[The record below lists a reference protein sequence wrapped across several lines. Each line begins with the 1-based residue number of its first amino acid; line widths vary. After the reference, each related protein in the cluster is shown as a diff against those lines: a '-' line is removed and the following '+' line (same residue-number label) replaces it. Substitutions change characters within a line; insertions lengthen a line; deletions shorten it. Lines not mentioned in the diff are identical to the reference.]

1 MATLINKIALRTDT
15 IQNWN
20 ALSSQVLLN
29 GEVAIVLTDEKLP
42 LFKIGD
48 GIHKF
53 YELPYSTK
61 KISSDSIN
69 ATDIIA
75 NSICQGIGSTAVPQ
89 GIAAGLNV
97 HSNAVFSQAFG
108 NNTTSKDIY
117 SFTWNGKP
125 DQDATNPYQSHDIGS
140 FNINPKDGPKGIYI
154 GEQTLPEVISSCI
167 PEVDLSEYY
176 KKSETSSTIEISDAI
191 QSAAAT
197 TKDYVD
203 SKFDTIPTD
212 YAKISVDNE
221 AVQDF
226 KMLHISYD
234 EHAQLVNDENID
246 PHTIYVLSAD
256 GYDDQFGNRI
266 INLGSPISADDA
278 ATKNYVDSEIA
289 KIPQPDLSEFMK
301 LSSESTQDISSNL
314 SIDGCLSVRNL
325 VVQDSSVGAAKWGS
339 VEGNVEDQTD
349 LVGKLNEKAS
359 KSNVDAIE
367 EKIPAAADAS
377 NQLADKAFVNSLINN
392 YAAFYLTKNANG
404 DAFGTYA
411 ELTSATKFWN
421 AGVEK
426 TPTKNDYLVVL
437 QDDTKTTALGVN
449 PTTRYIYQG
458 EWPTGQFEFQYIVNN
473 TALTQAQVDAINSG
487 ITKSIVDSRVIP
499 SSTKSGYAA
508 NAVNADTATTANTA
522 LSATYAPDY
531 TPLSTFNETLGDLS
545 SIIHE
550 I

>member
-61 KISSDSIN
+61 KISSDFIN

-97 HSNAVFSQAFG
+97 HSNAIFSQAFG

-140 FNINPKDGPKGIYI
+140 FNVNPKDGPKGIYI

-167 PEVDLSEYY
+167 PEVDLSEYC
-176 KKSETSSTIEISDAI
+176 KKSETSSAIEISDAI

-234 EHAQLVNDENID
+234 EHAQLVNDKSID

-289 KIPQPDLSEFMK
+289 KIPQPDLTEFVK
-301 LSSESTQDISSNL
+301 LSSESAQDISSNL

-325 VVQDSSVGAAKWGS
+325 VVQDSSVGVAKWGS
-339 VEGNVEDQTD
+339 IEGNVEDQTD
-349 LVGKLNEKAS
+349 LVK
-359 KSNVDAIE
+359 
-367 EKIPAAADAS
+367 
-377 NQLADKAFVNSLINN
+377 VNYPL
-392 YAAFYLTKNANG
+392 
-404 DAFGTYA
+404 D
-411 ELTSATKFWN
+411 
-421 AGVEK
+421 
-426 TPTKNDYLVVL
+426 
-437 QDDTKTTALGVN
+437 N
-449 PTTRYIYQG
+449 PTVSS
-458 EWPTGQFEFQYIVNN
+458 E
-473 TALTQAQVDAINSG
+473 
-487 ITKSIVDSRVIP
+487 IVDDITYKRFDIKDHTIATISLSDTTPVRIHFPDKPTENFCRDFIVKIKVTSETMP
-499 SSTKSGYAA
+499 QVYFVKADNDSDIGFEYADE
-508 NAVNADTATTANTA
+508 NWTTLEAGIN
-522 LSATYAPDY
+522 YF
-531 TPLSTFNETLGDLS
+531 TFTETERS
-545 SIIHE
+545 
-550 I
+550 

>member
-61 KISSDSIN
+61 KISSDFIN

-97 HSNAVFSQAFG
+97 HSNAIFSQAFG

-140 FNINPKDGPKGIYI
+140 FNVNPKDGPKGIYI

-176 KKSETSSTIEISDAI
+176 KKTETSSAIEISDAI

-266 INLGSPISADDA
+266 INLGSPVSADDA

-325 VVQDSSVGAAKWGS
+325 VVQDSSVGVAKWGN

-349 LVGKLNEKAS
+349 LVK
-359 KSNVDAIE
+359 
-367 EKIPAAADAS
+367 
-377 NQLADKAFVNSLINN
+377 VNYPL
-392 YAAFYLTKNANG
+392 
-404 DAFGTYA
+404 D
-411 ELTSATKFWN
+411 
-421 AGVEK
+421 
-426 TPTKNDYLVVL
+426 
-437 QDDTKTTALGVN
+437 N
-449 PTTRYIYQG
+449 PTVSS
-458 EWPTGQFEFQYIVNN
+458 E
-473 TALTQAQVDAINSG
+473 
-487 ITKSIVDSRVIP
+487 IVDGVTYKRFDIKDHTIATILLSDATPARIHFPDKPTENFCRDFIVKIKVTTQNIP
-499 SSTKSGYAA
+499 QVQFVKSQ
-508 NAVNADTATTANTA
+508 NDTSIGFEYEDDNWATLEVGIN
-522 LSATYAPDY
+522 YF
-531 TPLSTFNETLGDLS
+531 TFTET
-545 SIIHE
+545 E
-550 I
+550 RE

>member
-1 MATLINKIALRTDT
+1 MATVNKIKISLRCDELS
-15 IQNWN
+15 NWTEKN
-20 ALSSQVLLN
+20 PVLNN
-29 GEVAIVLTDEKLP
+29 GELAIVNDAGNQQ
-42 LFKIGD
+42 FKIGN
-48 GIHKF
+48 GLSTF
-53 YELPYSTK
+53 NQLPFFNENEVKTTTLSAQDVVAK
-61 KISSDSIN
+61 SVSQGLKAK
-69 ATDIIA
+69 ATPL
-75 NSICQGIGSTAVPQ
+75 GF
-89 GIAAGLNV
+89 AAGAFL
-97 HSNAVFSQAFG
+97 SANANFSQAFG
-108 NNTTSKDIY
+108 YNAETKADDIY
-117 SFTWNGKP
+117 AFVWNG
-125 DQDATNPYQSHDIGS
+125 DDERALLDYYQSHGKGTFS
-140 FNINPKDGPKGIYI
+140 INPISGMQGVFI
-154 GEQTLPEVISSCI
+154 GENSLCAI
-167 PEVDLSEYY
+167 LSY
-176 KKSETSSTIEISDAI
+176 
-191 QSAAAT
+191 
-197 TKDYVD
+197 
-203 SKFDTIPTD
+203 

-289 KIPQPDLSEFMK
+289 KIPQPE
-301 LSSESTQDISSNL
+301 
-314 SIDGCLSVRNL
+314 
-325 VVQDSSVGAAKWGS
+325 WGRI
-339 VEGNVEDQTD
+339 EGNIEDQAD

-377 NQLADKAFVNSLINN
+377 NQLADKAFVNSSINN
-392 YAAFYLTKNANG
+392 YAAFYLTKNAKG

-437 QDDTKTTALGVN
+437 QDETKTTALGVN

-473 TALTQAQVDAINSG
+473 IALTQAQVDAINSG

-531 TPLSTFNETLGDLS
+531 TPLSTFNETLGNLA

>member
-1 MATLINKIALRTDT
+1 MANFLSTKIALRTDT

-20 ALSSQVLLN
+20 NLSNQILLN

-97 HSNAVFSQAFG
+97 HSNAIFSQAFG

-140 FNINPKDGPKGIYI
+140 FNVNPKDGPKGIYI

-176 KKSETSSTIEISDAI
+176 KKTETSSAIEISDAI

-234 EHAQLVNDENID
+234 EYAQLVNDENIN

-289 KIPQPDLSEFMK
+289 KIPQPE
-301 LSSESTQDISSNL
+301 
-314 SIDGCLSVRNL
+314 
-325 VVQDSSVGAAKWGS
+325 WGRI
-339 VEGNVEDQTD
+339 EGNIEDQAD

-377 NQLADKAFVNSLINN
+377 NQLADKAFVNSSINN

-437 QDDTKTTALGVN
+437 EDETKTTTLGVN

-531 TPLSTFNETLGDLS
+531 TPLSTFNYTLGNLS

>member
-97 HSNAVFSQAFG
+97 HSNAIFSQAFG

-176 KKSETSSTIEISDAI
+176 KKTQTSSAIEISDAI
-191 QSAAAT
+191 QSAAVT

-289 KIPQPDLSEFMK
+289 KIPQPDLTQFYKKSETSSSVEIADAIK
-301 LSSESTQDISSNL
+301 NNVQVSASLGSGTQIASISVDGVATPIYAPVSEGIYRYPLITAELSTINDQLCCLIQDHTITTIEVSSAATP
-314 SIDGCLSVRNL
+314 L
-325 VVQDSSVGAAKWGS
+325 VVKLPPKPADNGAR
-339 VEGNVEDQTD
+339 DFI
-349 LVGKLNEKAS
+349 LR
-359 KSNVDAIE
+359 IE
-367 EKIPAAADAS
+367 VS
-377 NQLADKAFVNSLINN
+377 
-392 YAAFYLTKNANG
+392 
-404 DAFGTYA
+404 
-411 ELTSATKFWN
+411 
-421 AGVEK
+421 
-426 TPTKNDYLVVL
+426 
-437 QDDTKTTALGVN
+437 
-449 PTTRYIYQG
+449 
-458 EWPTGQFEFQYIVNN
+458 
-473 TALTQAQVDAINSG
+473 
-487 ITKSIVDSRVIP
+487 
-499 SSTKSGYAA
+499 SST
-508 NAVNADTATTANTA
+508 
-522 LSATYAPDY
+522 APGV
-531 TPLSTFNETLGDLS
+531 TFAGLDESITFDSDSEDWMTIEPGLNLISFTETK
-545 SIIHE
+545 
-550 I
+550 